1 MRTPAS
7 TRGDD
12 GRSAN
17 RSGAGAERQWA
28 SAGDRQTIES
38 ALQALELVASKWKVD
53 VIVLLASGV
62 RRHGRLHDHLVVSKK
77 VLTETLRGLERDG
90 LVRREVFAEV
100 PARVEYTLT
109 PLGWSFTAPLLAL
122 CEWAEEHA
130 DEVARARAAFA
141 ADVTGPDAPSA
152 RFSAAFRMRSSS

>member
-1 MRTPAS
+1 MRDPDRPAAV
-7 TRGDD
+7 RGAAA
-12 GRSAN
+12 S
-17 RSGAGAERQWA
+17 EKHWA
-28 SAGDRQTIES
+28 SAGDRQTIEATLS
-38 ALQALELVASKWKVD
+38 ALELVSSKWKVD

-130 DEVARARAAFA
+130 PEVGESRERYDGVLPAGG
-141 ADVTGPDAPSA
+141 TQSP
-152 RFSAAFRMRSSS
+152 RFSAAFRIRSGSSS

>member
-1 MRTPAS
+1 MRDPDRPAAV
-7 TRGDD
+7 RGAAA
-12 GRSAN
+12 S
-17 RSGAGAERQWA
+17 EKQWA
-28 SAGDRQTIES
+28 SAGDRQTIE
-38 ALQALELVASKWKVD
+38 ATLAALELVSSKWKVD

-77 VLTETLRGLERDG
+77 VLTETLRGL
-90 LVRREVFAEV
+90 AEV

-130 DEVARARAAFA
+130 PEVGESRERY
-141 ADVTGPDAPSA
+141 DGVLPGGGTQSP
-152 RFSAAFRMRSSS
+152 RFSAAFRIRSGSSS

>member
-1 MRTPAS
+1 MREPDRPAHV
-7 TRGDD
+7 RG
-12 GRSAN
+12 A
-17 RSGAGAERQWA
+17 AGAEKQWA
-28 SAGDRQTIES
+28 SSGDRQTIEATLS
-38 ALQALELVASKWKVD
+38 ALELVSSKWKVD

-122 CEWAEEHA
+122 CEWAEEHTS
-130 DEVARARAAFA
+130 EVADARERY
-141 ADVTGPDAPSA
+141 DGGVPQPETHSP
-152 RFSAAFRMRSSS
+152 RFSAAFRIRSGSSS

>member
-1 MRTPAS
+1 MREPDRPAHV
-7 TRGDD
+7 RG
-12 GRSAN
+12 A
-17 RSGAGAERQWA
+17 AGAEKQWA
-28 SAGDRQTIES
+28 SPGDRQTIEATLS
-38 ALQALELVASKWKVD
+38 ALDLVASKWKVD

-122 CEWAEEHA
+122 CEWAEEHTS
-130 DEVARARAAFA
+130 EVADARERY
-141 ADVTGPDAPSA
+141 DGGVPAPETHSP
-152 RFSAAFRMRSSS
+152 RFSAAFRIRSGSSS

>member
-1 MRTPAS
+1 MQDNDRPSAL
-7 TRGDD
+7 
-12 GRSAN
+12 RS
-17 RSGAGAERQWA
+17 SAGVEKQWA
-28 SAGDRQTIES
+28 SPGDRQTIEATLS
-38 ALQALELVASKWKVD
+38 ALELVSSKWKVD

-130 DEVARARAAFA
+130 PEVTEARGRYDG
-141 ADVTGPDAPSA
+141 DVPAPDGQAP
-152 RFSAAFRMRSSS
+152 RFSAAFRIRSGSSS